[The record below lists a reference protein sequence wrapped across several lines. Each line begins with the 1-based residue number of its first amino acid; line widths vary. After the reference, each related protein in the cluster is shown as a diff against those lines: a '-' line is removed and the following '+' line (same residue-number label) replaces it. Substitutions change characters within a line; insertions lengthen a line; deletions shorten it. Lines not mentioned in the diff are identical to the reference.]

1 MSSPLEKVRLPPGGT
16 LALLRVS
23 FEPQLRR
30 RTGGFSPP
38 SRNRFRSRKKRVYHV
53 AMKIGGKATRSIWL
67 EPDRQSVGIFDQT
80 VLPHRVVALKL
91 TACAQAAHA
100 IASMQTRGAPLIG
113 AVAAYG
119 MALAANED
127 DSDDNLARAYAELL
141 ATRPTAINLKWAL
154 DEMMLVLRPLPRGS
168 RAAAAYQ
175 RAATLCDED
184 VAINRNIGRHGLP
197 LIEAIAARKKAGERV
212 NVLTH
217 CNAGWLATVDYGTAT
232 SPIYVAHDKRIPIHV
247 FVDETRPRNQGASLT
262 AFELLQH
269 GVPHTVIA
277 DNTGGHLMQHG
288 LVDLV
293 IVGTDRVTAQG
304 DVCNKIG
311 TYLKALAAKDNG
323 VPFYVGL
330 PSPTI
335 DFSVT
340 DGIAEIP
347 IEQREAGEVA
357 TVTGRLPDGS
367 VAAVTVV
374 PDGSPVANYAFD
386 VTPARLV
393 TGLITE
399 RGVLEASREALQ
411 RAFPER
417 APRAQRAAE

>member
-1 MSSPLEKVRLPPGGT
+1 
-16 LALLRVS
+16 
-23 FEPQLRR
+23 
-30 RTGGFSPP
+30 
-38 SRNRFRSRKKRVYHV
+38 
-53 AMKIGGKATRSIWL
+53 MKINGKATRSIWL
-67 EPDRQSVGIFDQT
+67 EPDGRSVGILDQT
-80 VLPHRVVALKL
+80 LLPHEVALLKL
-91 TACAQAAHA
+91 ATCTQAAHA

-119 MALAANED
+119 MALAVNES
-127 DSDDNLARAYAELL
+127 DSDENLARAYAELI

-154 DEMMLVLRPLPRGS
+154 DEMMSVLRPLPQGS
-168 RAAAAYQ
+168 RMVAAYK
-175 RAATLCDED
+175 RAAEICDED
-184 VAINRNIGRHGLP
+184 VAINRAIGGHGLP
-197 LIEAIAARKKAGERV
+197 LIEAIAAKKKPGERV

-232 SPIYVAHDKRIPIHV
+232 SPIYTAHDLGLPIHV
-247 FVDETRPRNQGASLT
+247 WVDETRPRNQGASLT

-269 GVPHTVIA
+269 GVKHTVIA

-288 LVDLV
+288 LVDIV

-335 DFSVT
+335 DFSVV
-340 DGIAEIP
+340 DGVAEIP
-347 IEQREAGEVA
+347 IEQREAREMA
-357 TVTGRLPDGS
+357 TVTGRSDRGS
-367 VAAVTVV
+367 IETVTVV

-399 RGVLEASREALQ
+399 RGVLEASREGLR

-417 APRAQRAAE
+417 ASRSQEAAE